1 VLLMA
6 ALVATT
12 SDGPAW
18 LDVNTPPRLEAP
30 DRPRSDEPG
39 SRDDPVGGD
48 SPVVVDSAQDS
59 GSGPTSFTRV
69 ITIVILVLALTIGGV
84 AVAAGL
90 RAVIRRRTIDATT
103 RRGVT
108 RESEPESDAD
118 PPDAL
123 VHEVTRGLRSASEG
137 SPRNAIVATWI
148 SLEEATVAA
157 GFEPHIWETPAE
169 FVQRALTT
177 YAVDEQDIG
186 RLADLYREARFSVH
200 RITEAHRDEAIGCLR
215 RLCTQLTRVDA
226 R

>member
-1 VLLMA
+1 MLLMA

-18 LDVNTPPRLEAP
+18 LDANAPPRLEAP
-30 DRPRSDEPG
+30 DRPRSDESG

-59 GSGPTSFTRV
+59 GRGSTSFTRV
-69 ITIVILVLALTIGGV
+69 ITIVILLLALTIGGV

-90 RAVIRRRTIDATT
+90 RAVVRRRTLDATT
-103 RRGVT
+103 RRGIT
-108 RESEPESDAD
+108 HESDPEPEAE

-123 VHEVTRGLRSASEG
+123 VHEVARGLQSASEG

-148 SLEEATVAA
+148 RLEEATVAA

-169 FVQRALTT
+169 FVQRALAV
-177 YAVDEQDIG
+177 YAVDEHAIG
-186 RLADLYREARFSVH
+186 RLADLYREARFSAH
-200 RITEAHRDEAIGCLR
+200 RITEAHRDEAIACLR
-215 RLCTQLTRVDA
+215 RLRAHLTRVDA

>member
-39 SRDDPVGGD
+39 TREDPVGGD
-48 SPVVVDSAQDS
+48 SPVVADSAQDS
-59 GSGPTSFTRV
+59 GSGPTSFTRG
-69 ITIVILVLALTIGGV
+69 ITIVILVLALTIGTV

-90 RAVIRRRTIDATT
+90 RAVVRRRRLEATT
-103 RRGVT
+103 RLGIT
-108 RESEPESDAD
+108 HESDPESDAD
-118 PPDAL
+118 PPDVL
-123 VHEVTRGLRSASEG
+123 VHEMTRGLRSATEG

-148 SLEEATVAA
+148 RLEEATLAA
-157 GFEPHIWETPAE
+157 GFEQRTWETPAE
-169 FVQRALTT
+169 FVQRALTA
-177 YAVDEQDIG
+177 YAVDEHDIG
-186 RLADLYREARFSVH
+186 RLADLYREARFSAH
-200 RITEAHRDEAIGCLR
+200 RISEAHRDEAIDCLR
-215 RLCTQLTRVDA
+215 RLRVQLTRVDA

>member
-39 SRDDPVGGD
+39 SRQDAGGGN
-48 SPVVVDSAQDS
+48 PAVDSTQDS
-59 GSGPTSFTRV
+59 GSGPTSLTRT
-69 ITIVILVLALTIGGV
+69 ITIVILVLALVIGGV

-90 RAVIRRRTIDATT
+90 RAVVRRRRFDATT
-103 RRGVT
+103 RRGIAH
-108 RESEPESDAD
+108 ESVPEPDPE
-118 PPDAL
+118 PPDVL
-123 VHEVTRGLRSASEG
+123 VHEVARGLRSAPEG
-137 SPRNAIVATWI
+137 SPRNAIVATWVR
-148 SLEEATVAA
+148 LEEATVAA
-157 GFEPHIWETPAE
+157 GFEPRRWETPTE
-169 FVQRALTT
+169 FVRRALTT

-186 RLADLYREARFSVH
+186 RLADLYREARFSTH
-200 RITEAHRDEAIGCLR
+200 RLTEAHRDEAIGCLR
-215 RLCTQLTRVDA
+215 RLHGQLTRVEA